1 MATTLAAICPG
12 CFRHKGGEVAI
23 CPQCGYDAAAPRSP
37 LLLPALTRL
46 NQRYLIG
53 RTLGKPGG
61 FGVAYLGF
69 DLTLQVQVA
78 VKEYCPRDLVGRDT
92 SRRTLAPHSQED
104 GELFQVGL
112 RAFLD
117 EARTLA
123 KFDHANVVRVRD
135 FFEANG
141 TAYLVMDYYEGESLL
156 EYLERHGGKLPWRA
170 ALELMLPVLDGLREV
185 HRRGFLHRDVKPHNI
200 YLTTQGR
207 PILLDFGS
215 ARQAMGERSRSLSVM
230 LTEGYAPFE
239 QYTRRG
245 AQGPW
250 TDIYGAAATLYLLI
264 TGQTPPPATE
274 RVRHDDLVPPSQL
287 VPDLPQPL
295 NAALLYGLATDPQQR
310 PQTMEQFEQYLHGIA
325 EGKSPVQVAPDQSH
339 EPVKPEV
346 KVIAE
351 PKPVSS
357 DYKQKKALLALAAAM
372 GLIGAILLI
381 TQMNSKPESV
391 NNPSQ
396 QLATTSANQIPVQ
409 MPQEIKPSEAEIQQ
423 WISNGNA
430 YFSGEG
436 VQQDYKQALYWF
448 QKAAEQGNAAAQN
461 YLGVMYD
468 QGSGVPKDSTE
479 AVRWYRKAA
488 EQGYAVAQFNL
499 GWMYDEGRG
508 VHQDNVQAAYWYRKA
523 ADQGDANAQIN
534 LGVMYDQGRG
544 VPKDDTEAVRWYRK
558 SADQGLAQAQ
568 VNLGVMY
575 ANGRGVPQDSTEAAR
590 WYRKAA
596 EQGNAVAQ
604 TNLGVRYAQGRGVLQ
619 DEAEAV
625 RWYRKAADQGH
636 TKAQVNLGVMYAQG
650 SGVPQDEAEAVR
662 WLRKKLYKN

>member
-1 MATTLAAICPG
+1 MAAALAAICPG
-12 CFRHKGGEVAI
+12 CFRHKGGEVAV

-61 FGVAYLGF
+61 FGVTYLGF
-69 DLTLQVQVA
+69 DLTLQVKVA

-250 TDIYGAAATLYLLI
+250 TDIYGVAATLYLLI

-274 RVRHDDLVPPSQL
+274 RIRRDELIPPLQL

-295 NAALLYGLATDPQQR
+295 NAALLYGLATEPQQR
-310 PQTMEQFEQYLHGIA
+310 PQTMEQFEEWLHGLIEVRESSQA
-325 EGKSPVQVAPDQSH
+325 TLMQHDALIQTGKKDKS
-339 EPVKPEV
+339 
-346 KVIAE
+346 E
-351 PKPVSS
+351 PKQVLSNVEIFEKTTMEKLKNS
-357 DYKQKKALLALAAAM
+357 KNLALGALCFLSSFISIYQLILISHNTEIGEHLIHAWLFIFSAIVAM
-372 GLIGAILLI
+372 WASIDAHI
-381 TQMNSKPESV
+381 TV
-391 NNPSQ
+391 
-396 QLATTSANQIPVQ
+396 
-409 MPQEIKPSEAEIQQ
+409 
-423 WISNGNA
+423 
-430 YFSGEG
+430 
-436 VQQDYKQALYWF
+436 LYRLW
-448 QKAAEQGNAAAQN
+448 N
-461 YLGVMYD
+461 Y
-468 QGSGVPKDSTE
+468 
-479 AVRWYRKAA
+479 
-488 EQGYAVAQFNL
+488 
-499 GWMYDEGRG
+499 
-508 VHQDNVQAAYWYRKA
+508 
-523 ADQGDANAQIN
+523 
-534 LGVMYDQGRG
+534 
-544 VPKDDTEAVRWYRK
+544 
-558 SADQGLAQAQ
+558 
-568 VNLGVMY
+568 
-575 ANGRGVPQDSTEAAR
+575 
-590 WYRKAA
+590 
-596 EQGNAVAQ
+596 
-604 TNLGVRYAQGRGVLQ
+604 
-619 DEAEAV
+619 
-625 RWYRKAADQGH
+625 
-636 TKAQVNLGVMYAQG
+636 
-650 SGVPQDEAEAVR
+650 
-662 WLRKKLYKN
+662 

>member
-12 CFRHKGGEVAI
+12 CFRHKGGEVAV
-23 CPQCGYDAAAPRSP
+23 CPQCGYDASASRSP
-37 LLLPALTRL
+37 LLLPALIRL

-61 FGVAYLGF
+61 FGVTYLAF

-112 RAFLD
+112 QAFLD

-215 ARQAMGERSRSLSVM
+215 ARQAMGERSRSLSVV

-250 TDIYGAAATLYLLI
+250 TDIYGAAATLYLLV
-264 TGQTPPPATE
+264 TGQTPPPAME
-274 RVRHDDLVPPSQL
+274 RVRQDELIPPRQL

-310 PQTMEQFEQYLHGIA
+310 PQSMEQFEQWLHGVL
-325 EGKSPVQVAPDQSH
+325 EGKALGQAASVEPQHQVKQKVQ
-339 EPVKPEV
+339 
-346 KVIAE
+346 VIAE

-357 DYKQKKALLALAAAM
+357 SFGQKKGMVAIAAVM
-372 GLIGAILLI
+372 GLIGVILLI
-381 TQMNSKPESV
+381 TQINTKPASV
-391 NNPSQ
+391 INPSQ
-396 QLATTSANQIPVQ
+396 PIATTSAQ
-409 MPQEIKPSEAEIQQ
+409 
-423 WISNGNA
+423 
-430 YFSGEG
+430 
-436 VQQDYKQALYWF
+436 
-448 QKAAEQGNAAAQN
+448 
-461 YLGVMYD
+461 
-468 QGSGVPKDSTE
+468 
-479 AVRWYRKAA
+479 
-488 EQGYAVAQFNL
+488 
-499 GWMYDEGRG
+499 
-508 VHQDNVQAAYWYRKA
+508 
-523 ADQGDANAQIN
+523 
-534 LGVMYDQGRG
+534 
-544 VPKDDTEAVRWYRK
+544 
-558 SADQGLAQAQ
+558 
-568 VNLGVMY
+568 
-575 ANGRGVPQDSTEAAR
+575 
-590 WYRKAA
+590 
-596 EQGNAVAQ
+596 
-604 TNLGVRYAQGRGVLQ
+604 
-619 DEAEAV
+619 
-625 RWYRKAADQGH
+625 
-636 TKAQVNLGVMYAQG
+636 
-650 SGVPQDEAEAVR
+650 
-662 WLRKKLYKN
+662 